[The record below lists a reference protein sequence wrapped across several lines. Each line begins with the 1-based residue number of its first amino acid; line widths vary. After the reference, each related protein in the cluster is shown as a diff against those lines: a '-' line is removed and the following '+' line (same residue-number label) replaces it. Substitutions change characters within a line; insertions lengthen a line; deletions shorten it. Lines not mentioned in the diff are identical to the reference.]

1 MALTVLGVL
10 YATSATIQD
19 DDKELVRQFAAKLF
33 SKPDDTTR
41 LIVGRKSNKPNF
53 PAERS
58 RCVDFV
64 AFAESPIDQSLRAID
79 ERNGEDCL
87 TDFTPTTRSW
97 LKTDLNFLGLVLP
110 DEATQVGPALHA
122 CLLGSLE
129 FTKAL
134 EILHEKGRFSLGE
147 LTRSVWGDDTL
158 QLRKATQKLLTYG
171 AMARERLDSLPHL
184 PNRIH
189 YMLRPPDGVSVSF
202 IGGDTA
208 YHEDFKIKLLSP

>member
-33 SKPDDTTR
+33 SKSDDTTR

-79 ERNGEDCL
+79 EPDLGRARIGERRAR
-87 TDFTPTTRSW
+87 TRCAALVAYFQCIGCAFSKV
-97 LKTDLNFLGLVLP
+97 LKI
-110 DEATQVGPALHA
+110 A
-122 CLLGSLE
+122 C
-129 FTKAL
+129 TA
-134 EILHEKGRFSLGE
+134 FSVHTE
-147 LTRSVWGDDTL
+147 NS
-158 QLRKATQKLLTYG
+158 
-171 AMARERLDSLPHL
+171 MH
-184 PNRIH
+184 
-189 YMLRPPDGVSVSF
+189 
-202 IGGDTA
+202 
-208 YHEDFKIKLLSP
+208 